1 MSLPGG
7 RREAVEGLLDVV
19 RRWAAERPD
28 LHAAALVGSW
38 ARDAARADSDV
49 DVVLL
54 TDDRAAYL
62 KDETWLAA
70 LGATEV
76 LRTQPWGTVTERRVA
91 LASGLEVEFGVTS
104 PDWAST
110 SPVDAGTRSVALDGL
125 VVVYDPEGL
134 LAELVEA
141 VSKEA

>member
-1 MSLPGG
+1 LPAG
-7 RREAVEGLLDVV
+7 RREEVEDLLDAV

-28 LHAAALVGSW
+28 LRAVALVGSW
-38 ARDAARADSDV
+38 ARGGARADSDV

-54 TDDRAAYL
+54 TADPAAYL
-62 KDETWLAA
+62 RDETWLVA

-76 LRTQPWGTVTERRVA
+76 VRTRRWGPVTERRAAMVG
-91 LASGLEVEFGVTS
+91 GLEVEFGVTS

-110 SPVDAGTRSVALDGL
+110 NPVDAGTRRVASDGL
-125 VVVYDPEGL
+125 VAVYDPEEL

-141 VSKEA
+141 VSRDA